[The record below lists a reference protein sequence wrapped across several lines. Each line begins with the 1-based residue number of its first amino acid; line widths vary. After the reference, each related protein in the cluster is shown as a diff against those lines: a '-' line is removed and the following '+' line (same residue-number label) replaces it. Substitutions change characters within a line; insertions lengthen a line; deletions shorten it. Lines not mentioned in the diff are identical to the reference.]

1 MRVTP
6 EMTTE
11 GGGRLDKLA
20 DVLDV
25 DGRGARVT
33 LDGLERHVKLI
44 AASTE
49 YPNLPLYFDADTA
62 DALGDLLKQ
71 RAAELRARS

>member
-11 GGGRLDKLA
+11 AGSRLDKQA
-20 DVLDV
+20 DFLDV
-25 DGRGARVT
+25 DGRGAKVAFSQSG
-33 LDGLERHVKLI
+33 DQVKFT

-49 YPNLPLYFDADTA
+49 WPAVSLYFDADDA
-62 DALGDLLKQ
+62 DALGDLLKA